1 MEKLNKSLNRKLNNG
16 LNKELNPSDYEYLW
30 TDHDVNFIFTSCYLF
45 KEFRDTDI
53 VLIYDWKNKGLK
65 FFLSKKDKLKFSEF
79 GVIFYQKHFPV
90 WKTSVLSNIQLGKKI
105 IQTTNNDI
113 IKLNISSMSNDE
125 LKNKILERAN
135 LFQSLGGN
143 YFYTEFFFL
152 DKVEELVKSSPKKY
166 AVVVKNL
173 KEMGTLKFEARKILN
188 EFYNY
193 HKIFQPYIKEVG
205 KRMKRN
211 DLPWLSYTEIV
222 DIIDGKNLPIS
233 NCISDRDHVNWVLA
247 KANNWHII
255 KGREAEKIMNEF
267 DNHFFNVSVKLIK
280 GTIANKGIYQGRVK
294 VVRTVFS
301 DNINEEIKKVEKGN
315 VLVAETTGPEM
326 MIACQKAG
334 AIITDEGGLTSH
346 AAIVSRELGI
356 PCIVGAK
363 IATKVLKDDD
373 LVEVNAE
380 KGTVKIIK

>member
-1 MEKLNKSLNRKLNNG
+1 MRKPNKKPKEMIKLT
-16 LNKELNPSDYEYLW
+16 PSNYEYLW

-45 KEFRDTDI
+45 KQFRDTDI

-79 GVIFYQKHFPV
+79 GVIFYEKKFPK
-90 WKTSVLSNIQLGKKI
+90 WKTSILHNIKIGKNLLRVSKL
-105 IQTTNNDI
+105 D
-113 IKLNISSMSNDE
+113 KLNSKIASMSNDE

-152 DKVEELVKSSPKKY
+152 DKIEELVKSSPIKY
-166 AVVVKNL
+166 AVAVKNL
-173 KEMGTLKFEARKILN
+173 KEMGTLKFEARKILT

-193 HKIFQPYIKEVG
+193 NKIFQPYIEEVG
-205 KRMKRN
+205 KRLKRN
-211 DLPWLSYTEIV
+211 DLPWLSYTEI
-222 DIIDGKNLPIS
+222 IEIMGGKKIR
-233 NCISDRDHVNWVLA
+233 ISDREHLNWVLA
-247 KANNWHII
+247 KANKWNLI
-255 KGREAEKIMNEF
+255 KGKEADKIINDF
-267 DNHFFNVSVKLIK
+267 DTCFFCNKQNLIK
-280 GTIANKGIYQGRVK
+280 GTVANKGIYTGRVK
-294 VVRTVFS
+294 VVKTVFS
-301 DNINEEIKKVEKGN
+301 DNINDEIKKVEKGD

-326 MIACQKAG
+326 MIACEKAG

-346 AAIVSRELGI
+346 AATISRELGI

-363 IATKVLKDDD
+363 ISTKVLKDGD

-380 KGTVKIIK
+380 KGTVRILN

>member
-1 MEKLNKSLNRKLNNG
+1 MWKMRKPNKKL
-16 LNKELNPSDYEYLW
+16 KEMIKLNPSYYEYLW

-53 VLIYDWKNKGLK
+53 VLIYGWKNKGLK

-79 GVIFYQKHFPV
+79 GVIFYMKHFPK
-90 WKTSVLSNIQLGKKI
+90 WKTSVFGNIQLGKKI

-113 IKLNISSMSNDE
+113 IKNKIPSMSNDE

-135 LFQSLGGN
+135 LFQLLGGN

-152 DKVEELVKSSPKKY
+152 DKVEMLVKTSPTKY
-166 AVVVKNL
+166 PAIVKNL
-173 KEMGTLKFEARKILN
+173 TEMGNIKFEARKILT

-193 HKIFQPYIKEVG
+193 NKIFQPYIEEAG
-205 KRMKRN
+205 KRLKRN
-211 DLPWLSYTEIV
+211 DLSWLSYTEI
-222 DIIDGKNLPIS
+222 IELMGGKKIR
-233 NCISDRDHVNWVLA
+233 ISDRDHLNWVLA
-247 KANNWHII
+247 KANKWNII
-255 KGREAEKIMNEF
+255 KGKEADKIMNDF
-267 DNHFFNVSVKLIK
+267 DIHFFDISTKLIK
-280 GTIANKGIYQGRVK
+280 GTVANKGIYTGRVK
-294 VVRTVFS
+294 VVRTIFS
-301 DNINEEIKKVEKGN
+301 DNISEEIKKVKKGD

-326 MIACQKAG
+326 MIACEKAG

-363 IATKVLKDDD
+363 IATKVLNDGD
-373 LVEVNAE
+373 LVEVDAENGFVKLINAQP
-380 KGTVKIIK
+380 